1 MLAWMKGRFTRT
13 KPSEFP
19 GAPWEFW
26 ESVATQRPKIMLPKL
41 AMRVL
46 SIAVNT
52 ATCERLFS
60 GLGAIHTAK
69 RNRLDA
75 NRLLTFRSLLS
86 MSNSGG

>member
-1 MLAWMKGRFTRT
+1 MLAWLKGRFTRT

-19 GAPWEFW
+19 GASWEFW

-60 GLGAIHTAK
+60 ELGAINVIA
-69 RNRLDA
+69 
-75 NRLLTFRSLLS
+75 
-86 MSNSGG
+86 